1 VSAAF
6 HKICIAKGQEW
17 MTAFRTRY
25 GLFEWLVT
33 PFGLANAP
41 STFQKY
47 INWTLQ
53 EYLDEFCS
61 AYLDDVLIYTD
72 GDLYQHRKHVQM
84 VLNKL
89 EKAGLYLDIKK
100 CEFECKETKYLGF
113 IIQAGKGIKMDP
125 EKVKAIKE
133 WETPTTIKG
142 VRGFLGFANF
152 YRRFIPNFSGIVRP
166 LNNLT
171 KKGTPFL

>member
-1 VSAAF
+1 
-6 HKICIAKGQEW
+6 

-25 GLFEWLVT
+25 RLFEWLVT
-33 PFGLANAP
+33 PFGLANAL

-61 AYLDDVLIYTD
+61 AYLDDMLIYTD
-72 GDLYQHRKHVQM
+72 GDLYQHRKHVRM

-100 CEFECKETKYLGF
+100 CKFECKETKYLGF
-113 IIQAGKGIKMDP
+113 IIQAGKGIKIDP

-133 WETPTTIKG
+133 
-142 VRGFLGFANF
+142 
-152 YRRFIPNFSGIVRP
+152 
-166 LNNLT
+166 
-171 KKGTPFL
+171 